1 MALLDLGGVGVVH
14 QGTVSLCP
22 FYAFCRSW
30 VGPSPCGARV
40 ACYRAAEHG
49 RATEPA
55 DAVSARAG
63 DARSR
68 GARCERSAYLQRPP
82 GLLIGSRLIV
92 VGLVSGGVGQS
103 NGKPK
108 HRAGA
113 GHRQYVNTIASIIPQ
128 PQTMSSENISIVQ
141 IIATV
146 VQIAPPRRQAQGLQ
160 TPNRCPYHFK
170 KRCGR
175 VVAPKNWRHHPRQF
189 TSPQ

>member
-1 MALLDLGGVGVVH
+1 MLSAVVGWAPRPAGLGSRAIAQPSMA
-14 QGTVSLCP
+14 
-22 FYAFCRSW
+22 
-30 VGPSPCGARV
+30 AR
-40 ACYRAAEHG
+40 RNPLT
-49 RATEPA
+49 RFPP
-55 DAVSARAG
+55 RAG

-82 GLLIGSRLIV
+82 GLLIDRLIV